1 MTVESVVSCR
11 IQCRGV
17 GLFSTRVPLGICTG
31 DCVLCCFGCPVANFA
46 AASSA
51 SFIQLLFDGLHR
63 TSHTFP
69 LQCIVLPM
77 SLGVLWRDVRLAG
90 LVISRQCTFLL
101 LPSQRNLV
109 SVPSFER
116 TFEGSQVVAPDP
128 FGSTR
133 IPPRRLW
140 LLS

>member
-1 MTVESVVSCR
+1 MTVEPVVSCR

-51 SFIQLLFDGLHR
+51 SFIQLLFDGLHQ
-63 TSHTFP
+63 TLHTFP
-69 LQCIVLPM
+69 LQCTVLPM

-101 LPSQRNLV
+101 LPSRRNLV
-109 SVPSFER
+109 SALSSKR
-116 TFEGSQVVAPDP
+116 TFEDSWVMAPDP
-128 FGSTR
+128 FGSTKTL
-133 IPPRRLW
+133 PRRLW
-140 LLS
+140 LLY